1 MLVLF
6 DRSFVRFLWCHVF
19 LGLVFVAEE
28 EEEVDCLF
36 YGLLTL
42 TT

>member
-28 EEEVDCLF
+28 EVDCLF